1 MPSFAGRFTDEQMAA
16 LLRDKVADIVPVEV
30 ADVWHSIL
38 DITRYVPAIKRADS
52 LEYARAAGLAL

>member
-1 MPSFAGRFTDEQMAA
+1 MEAEQMAA